1 MKILIATDFS
11 ECSLAALNTAL
22 ERSWPDNTEFRIVYA
37 AEPVYPSCAISG
49 GYVQPMI
56 DAHLEHVKTTSKM
69 LDKTVRETKSILPA
83 GTIIAG
89 EVLQGSPADIIIDKA
104 RDWDADLLVLGSH
117 GRSGFERF
125 LMGSVAEKVV
135 SHAPCSVLV
144 IKRKPQKDHKGQIEK
159 NTQIA
164 VAK

>member
-11 ECSLAALNTAL
+11 ECSLAALNAVL
-22 ERSWPDNTEFRIVYA
+22 ARSWPDQTEFHIVYA
-37 AEPVYPSCAISG
+37 AEPVYASCAISA

-56 DAHLEHVKTTSKM
+56 DAHLEHVKTTRTMIEKM
-69 LDKTVRETKSILPA
+69 VEETKSVLPD
-83 GTIIAG
+83 GTIIVG
-89 EVLQGSPADIIIDKA
+89 EVLDGSPAATIIDKA

-117 GRSGFERF
+117 GRSGLERF

-135 SHAPCSVLV
+135 SNAPCSVLIV
-144 IKRKPQKDHKGQIEK
+144 KSKQKKDQKGQTEK
-159 NTQIA
+159 NALIA